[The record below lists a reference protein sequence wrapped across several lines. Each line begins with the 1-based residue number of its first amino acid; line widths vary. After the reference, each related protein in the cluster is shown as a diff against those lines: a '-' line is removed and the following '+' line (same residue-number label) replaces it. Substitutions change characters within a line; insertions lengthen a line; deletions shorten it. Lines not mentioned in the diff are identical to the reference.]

1 MQKSR
6 SQDRHKKTKERSEYV
21 AKYKADHFTHISI
34 AIRTDSGIIEGL
46 RKAVESGKSRN
57 AYIVEAIKR
66 MLQFDDF
73 MPED

>member
-21 AKYKADHFTHISI
+21 AKYQSDHFTRISI
-34 AIRTDSGIIEGL
+34 VIRNDSGIIEGL
-46 RKAVESGKSRN
+46 QKAVESGQTRN